1 MMPPNT
7 RMEGGTYPRRCA
19 LVLSMAVVSGLWVGS
34 AAALDRDGAI
44 EAAKRQV
51 KNRCTT
57 ATPCTF
63 TAKQERDKWHVR
75 VDFTKR
81 NSPLEKPGASSGA
94 HAIFIF
100 DATGRVIGRV
110 E

>member
-1 MMPPNT
+1 MAANS
-7 RMEGGTYPRRCA
+7 A
-19 LVLSMAVVSGLWVGS
+19 LIFSVAVVSGSWVLS

-44 EAAKRQV
+44 DAAKRQV

-63 TAKQERDKWHVR
+63 TAKPEKDKWHVR
-75 VDFTKR
+75 VEFTKR
-81 NSPLEKPGASSGA
+81 NSPQEKPFAYPGG

-100 DATGRVIGRV
+100 DATGKLIGRV
-110 E
+110 EGE

>member
-1 MMPPNT
+1 MAAN
-7 RMEGGTYPRRCA
+7 RA
-19 LVLSMAVVSGLWVGS
+19 LVLSMAVVSGLWVVP

-75 VDFTKR
+75 VEFTKR
-81 NSPLEKPGASSGA
+81 KSPEEKPLAYPGG

>member
-1 MMPPNT
+1 MRQRAIKSTAIAMV
-7 RMEGGTYPRRCA
+7 A
-19 LVLSMAVVSGLWVGS
+19 GLWVVS

-44 EAAKRQV
+44 DAAKRQV
-51 KNRCTT
+51 KNRCTPPT
-57 ATPCTF
+57 TCTF
-63 TAKQERDKWHVR
+63 TPKQERDKWHVR
-75 VDFTKR
+75 VDFTKPS
-81 NSPLEKPGASSGA
+81 SPQEKSASGG

>member
-1 MMPPNT
+1 MATN
-7 RMEGGTYPRRCA
+7 RA
-19 LVLSMAVVSGLWVGS
+19 LILSMAVACGLWAVS

-44 EAAKRQV
+44 DAAKRQV
-51 KNRCTT
+51 KDRCTS

-63 TAKQERDKWHVR
+63 TARQERDKWHVR
-75 VDFTKR
+75 VEFTKR
-81 NSPLEKPGASSGA
+81 KSPEEKPLAYPGG